1 MSIGDPATAPQRA
14 DLPFLRHRRRPPAPP
29 AAAAAP
35 ATAAAPAAPTGP
47 KVDYVRHTQPPSP
60 SLDLSSSLD
69 LSDPPAAAPAP
80 TAPAAPADSSA
91 LLDLSDAPAAAPT
104 PTAPAAPARPRG
116 TPAHVHRDVRIG
128 AGQEYLL
135 AVKTPTV
142 SLTRTQSGIGH
153 LDIEA
158 VCSAEVGDLRIGAV
172 YQLHSGGSS
181 TVQHAGGH
189 RFAPPNSRRPVL
201 LAAQE
206 EYERITLDLRQIR
219 DVERITV
226 YAFSESRRPLKWGGT
241 LVVTTFGGA
250 RIELPLDTLYEGPL
264 AVLLSL
270 YNFDGELV
278 IRAEMENIAGDV
290 REAARAYGYD
300 RITWRDDRAPAD

>member
-1 MSIGDPATAPQRA
+1 
-14 DLPFLRHRRRPPAPP
+14 
-29 AAAAAP
+29 
-35 ATAAAPAAPTGP
+35 
-47 KVDYVRHTQPPSP
+47 
-60 SLDLSSSLD
+60 LDLSSSLD
-69 LSDPPAAAPAP
+69 LSDQAAPAP
-80 TAPAAPADSSA
+80 SPTAPTAPTRSSG
-91 LLDLSDAPAAAPT
+91 LLDLTDPQPGPVPAASAPSAAT
-104 PTAPAAPARPRG
+104 AAPARPRG
-116 TPAHVHRDVRIG
+116 EPVGVHRDVRIR

-142 SLTRTQSGIGH
+142 SLTRTQSGVGH
-153 LDIEA
+153 LTIEA
-158 VCSAEVGDLRIGAV
+158 VSSADVGDLRIGAV
-172 YQLHSGGSS
+172 YQLRSGGSS
-181 TVQHAGGH
+181 TIQHAGGH

-206 EYERITLDLRQIR
+206 EFERITLDLRQIR

-226 YAFSESRRPLKWGGT
+226 YAFSESRRPLTWGGT
-241 LVVTTFGGA
+241 LVVTTFGNA
-250 RIELPLDTLYEGPL
+250 RIELPLDTLYPGPM

-270 YNFDGELV
+270 YTLDGELV

>member
-1 MSIGDPATAPQRA
+1 
-14 DLPFLRHRRRPPAPP
+14 L
-29 AAAAAP
+29 
-35 ATAAAPAAPTGP
+35 
-47 KVDYVRHTQPPSP
+47 
-60 SLDLSSSLD
+60 LD
-69 LSDPPAAAPAP
+69 LSDPGPAPAS
-80 TAPAAPADSSA
+80 TAPASTASA
-91 LLDLSDAPAAAPT
+91 SAAA
-104 PTAPAAPARPRG
+104 AAAPARPRG
-116 TPAHVHRDVRIG
+116 ESTHAHRDVRIQ

-142 SLTRTQSGIGH
+142 TLTRAQSGVGH
-153 LDIEA
+153 LAIEA

-181 TVQHAGGH
+181 TLQHAGGH

-206 EYERITLDLRQIR
+206 EYERITLDLRQIG

-226 YAFSESRRPLKWGGT
+226 YAFSESRRQLAWGGT
-241 LVVTTFGGA
+241 LIVTTFAGA
-250 RIELPLDTLYEGPL
+250 RIELPLDTLYEGPI

-270 YNFDGELV
+270 FNFDGELV